1 MSLLVSVGLAR
12 LTEAISA
19 ENVAAIAKLH
29 SGPGGRQYRIE
40 PQIGRPDVY
49 AAEIPDEHRD
59 HEPEVA
65 KEPLLLP
72 VSRESGQTHRQFAG
86 GGGGSERERREQ
98 QLQQARAS
106 AAEWGQLQQRI
117 KQEEDSKMASP
128 LARAWQSPGRQPADA
143 ASPQPMRQL
152 QHNQQSP
159 ACDESKMLSP
169 VQDRKNTPSPAS
181 TPPPSPL
188 SPSPLSLSDDVD
200 AEDMRAESGY
210 SGQAW
215 LSVGRL
221 SSARKAFVVNQFSF
235 KILYAP
241 SLSPFSFSSL
251 ACASAKSPAQA
262 IHLG

>member
-86 GGGGSERERREQ
+86 GGGGSEWERREQ

-188 SPSPLSLSDDVD
+188 SPSPLSASPLSASPLSPSPLLPSPSSSLPSSLRPDDVVLIKVVLKPCEIRH
-200 AEDMRAESGY
+200 AGGEEVT
-210 SGQAW
+210 
-215 LSVGRL
+215 LNLKSVTSVRWM
-221 SSARKAFVVNQFSF
+221 
-235 KILYAP
+235 
-241 SLSPFSFSSL
+241 
-251 ACASAKSPAQA
+251 
-262 IHLG
+262 